1 MLLIGSFVVL
11 FAVLEIDLEK
21 GAGHLVGTVEI
32 PFNDSASASHEQFF
46 FFFLYNYSCLVSYVA
61 LSRV

>member
-32 PFNDSASASHEQFF
+32 PFNDSASASHELFF
-46 FFFLYNYSCLVSYVA
+46 FFFFV
-61 LSRV
+61 